1 MSSSGIQK
9 LFGGIYSTFKC
20 SFDDFVGEKV
30 FSPSYFSAIL
40 APSLCILKLM
50 MMIQEEFQNTLGKMP
65 HNEIERL
72 TDVIDLER

>member
-1 MSSSGIQK
+1 MPLGEIMK
-9 LFGGIYSTFKC
+9 L
-20 SFDDFVGEKV
+20 
-30 FSPSYFSAIL
+30 
-40 APSLCILKLM
+40 SLESCILKL